1 VILEVGAIKIKN
13 PDAETLA
20 ENLHELYAGIND
32 EFIVLI
38 KSDKENDYMQ
48 TTSDGT
54 GLFLVE
60 YREEAAKRHYRIEG
74 LGEKETILLFQDY
87 LRDGPSWRKYVAWQ
101 DISYTF
107 CWG

>member
-1 VILEVGAIKIKN
+1 MILEVGAIKIKN